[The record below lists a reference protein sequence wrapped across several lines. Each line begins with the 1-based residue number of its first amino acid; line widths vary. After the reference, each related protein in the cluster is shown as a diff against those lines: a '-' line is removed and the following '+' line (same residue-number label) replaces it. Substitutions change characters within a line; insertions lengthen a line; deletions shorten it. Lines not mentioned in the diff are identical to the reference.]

1 MDAGERARIRLTLVP
16 YAGKTI
22 TKIVSVALPK
32 HLAGKTVSLQIGPG
46 YLERRDL
53 ADPENVSELVQNL
66 QNPLFPV
73 KSIVVSYQDQAGAV
87 AYKGRIAKNLPPG
100 ALDAIRP
107 TTASVAPDSFRSEVR
122 TVIPL
127 GEFMVGQD
135 RVDVVVKPIL
145 R

>member
-1 MDAGERARIRLTLVP
+1 M
-16 YAGKTI
+16 
-22 TKIVSVALPK
+22 
-32 HLAGKTVSLQIGPG
+32 
-46 YLERRDL
+46 
-53 ADPENVSELVQNL
+53 
-66 QNPLFPV
+66 
-73 KSIVVSYQDQAGAV
+73 